1 MAYKINISEKGK
13 TYHLEAEAD
22 AIEGKQLGEKIK
34 GIEVKPEL
42 EGYDL
47 EITGASDK
55 SGFPSFKEHEGPGL
69 RRVLLTKGK
78 GMKGWNKRRKITVKV
93 KGLRKKKTIR
103 GNVISKDIMQI
114 NLSVKKAGSKSL
126 AEIFPEQ
133 AKARE
138 DKEIAL
144 KAKIDAAK
152 NPKPVEQ
159 VAETA

>member
-22 AIEGKQLGEKIK
+22 SLEGKQLGEKIK
-34 GIEVKPEL
+34 GAEISQDL
-42 EGYDL
+42 DGYEL

-55 SGFPSFKEHEGPGL
+55 AGFPSFKEHEGPGL

-78 GMKGWNKRRKITVKV
+78 GMKGWNKRRKKTIKI

-114 NLSVKKAGSKSL
+114 NLSVKKEGHKKL
-126 AEIFPEQ
+126 HEIFPEQ
-133 AKARE
+133 AAKFVEKAA
-138 DKEIAL
+138 AL
-144 KAKIDAAK
+144 KAKIEASK
-152 NPKPVEQ
+152 NPKP
-159 VAETA
+159 AEAPAA